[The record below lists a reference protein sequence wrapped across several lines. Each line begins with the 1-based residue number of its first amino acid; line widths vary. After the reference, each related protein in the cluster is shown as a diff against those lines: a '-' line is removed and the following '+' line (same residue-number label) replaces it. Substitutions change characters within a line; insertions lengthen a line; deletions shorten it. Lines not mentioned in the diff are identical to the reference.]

1 MSALTERVQQVI
13 DAGTI
18 PGAVTLVAR
27 GGDVRIAAQG
37 AMAHGGAP
45 MPEDA
50 IFRIMSMTKP
60 VLTVATLRLVQS
72 GRLGL
77 DDPVQRW
84 LPELADLTV
93 LRTPNAALD
102 EVEPARRPITVRH
115 LLTNGSGYGMEMADT
130 PLARGYEQAGMAAGP
145 EPIAPGADAW
155 LSRLATLPLAHHP
168 GEGFRY
174 HHSFAVLGILL
185 QRVAGMARQTLLER
199 EVLGP
204 LGMVDTGE
212 RVAPDQVHRLP
223 AAATWRGEELVELE
237 PAGGG
242 FHVGPAPYD
251 TAHGELVSTAAD
263 YLRLA
268 RMLADGGHVDG
279 QPFLDPPLVAG
290 MLRDQTP
297 AVAKTPES
305 FFPGFWSGTG
315 WGWGGTVV
323 LEGPH
328 TGRYGW
334 SGGLGTDFF
343 VDPDGTIGLLL
354 TQVEMGERTMP
365 LFGAFNDLAAL

>member
-84 LPELADLTV
+84 LPELADRTV

-102 EVEPARRPITVRH
+102 EVVPARRPITVRH

-155 LSRLATLPLAHHP
+155 LSRLATLPLSLIH
-168 GEGFRY
+168 
-174 HHSFAVLGILL
+174 I
-185 QRVAGMARQTLLER
+185 
-199 EVLGP
+199 
-204 LGMVDTGE
+204 
-212 RVAPDQVHRLP
+212 
-223 AAATWRGEELVELE
+223 
-237 PAGGG
+237 
-242 FHVGPAPYD
+242 
-251 TAHGELVSTAAD
+251 
-263 YLRLA
+263 
-268 RMLADGGHVDG
+268 
-279 QPFLDPPLVAG
+279 
-290 MLRDQTP
+290 
-297 AVAKTPES
+297 
-305 FFPGFWSGTG
+305 
-315 WGWGGTVV
+315 
-323 LEGPH
+323 
-328 TGRYGW
+328 
-334 SGGLGTDFF
+334 
-343 VDPDGTIGLLL
+343 
-354 TQVEMGERTMP
+354 
-365 LFGAFNDLAAL
+365 